1 MSDKA
6 SLITV
11 LDQLA
16 HAAAE
21 APDTRWTTTV
31 LAAAVLDLECAAG
44 ASLGVAECDPLV
56 VLQRRIGRVHRLLAT
71 APGATNPERVQ
82 AHLRALRHPAP
93 APRGALVRGPAA
105 VALVQA
111 CAQ

>member
-1 MSDKA
+1 MSDEA
-6 SLITV
+6 SVMNV

-71 APGATNPERVQ
+71 APSATNYERVQ
-82 AHLRALRHPAP
+82 SHLRALRHPAAEP
-93 APRGALVRGPAA
+93 RSAPREGPAT
-105 VALVQA
+105 VDWTRA
-111 CAQ
+111 CAR